1 MKQTLGNTAQFGK
14 LIRREIFR
22 QVKTWNA
29 PEYCMYF
36 KRFKPQN
43 WRKRSAEA
51 RRRNCAVLPL
61 FILAVALYLVS
72 LCACGDQKIQSKQKQ
87 DSATQQVVQE
97 QMANAA
103 GETSAPPTA
112 IPEQTQPAEALP
124 DYEPAQTSGALDVDL
139 TTLSSTMVYSEVY
152 NMMYEPDRYVGK
164 RIKMN
169 GQFAVYEDPNTGA
182 VYTACII
189 MDATACCSQGLEFV
203 LAGEKTYPD
212 DYPEL
217 GSEITVTGVF
227 QLYDENGTTYC
238 HLVDAEMAE

>member
-1 MKQTLGNTAQFGK
+1 MKQA
-14 LIRREIFR
+14 
-22 QVKTWNA
+22 
-29 PEYCMYF
+29 
-36 KRFKPQN
+36 
-43 WRKRSAEA
+43 
-51 RRRNCAVLPL
+51 L

-87 DSATQQVVQE
+87 SSATQQVVQE

-112 IPEQTQPAEALP
+112 FPEQQTASEETVSEADPELEQTQPAEALP
-124 DYEPAQTSGALDVDL
+124 DYEPAQTSGELDVDL

-164 RIKMN
+164 RIKMD

-238 HLVDAEMAE
+238 HLVDAEMADGM

>member
-1 MKQTLGNTAQFGK
+1 MRKFTA
-14 LIRREIFR
+14 
-22 QVKTWNA
+22 
-29 PEYCMYF
+29 
-36 KRFKPQN
+36 
-43 WRKRSAEA
+43 
-51 RRRNCAVLPL
+51 
-61 FILAVALYLVS
+61 ILLAAALALS
-72 LCACGDQKIQSKQKQ
+72 LCACGDQKVQSKSKQ
-87 DSATQQVVQE
+87 DSATEQVVQE
-97 QMANAA
+97 QMANAT

-112 IPEQTQPAEALP
+112 IPEPQPASEESVSELEQTQPAEELP
-124 DYEPAQTSGALDVDL
+124 DDEPSQSASNLDVDL

-164 RIKMN
+164 RIKMD

-217 GSEITVTGVF
+217 GSEITVTGTF
-227 QLYDENGTTYC
+227 QLYDENGATYC
-238 HLVDAEMAE
+238 HLVDAEMADGM

>member
-1 MKQTLGNTAQFGK
+1 MKQ
-14 LIRREIFR
+14 
-22 QVKTWNA
+22 
-29 PEYCMYF
+29 
-36 KRFKPQN
+36 
-43 WRKRSAEA
+43 
-51 RRRNCAVLPL
+51 VLL
-61 FILAVALYLVS
+61 VLSVALSLVS
-72 LCACGDQKIQSKQKQ
+72 LCACGDQKIQSKQKPGN
-87 DSATQQVVQE
+87 ATEQVVQE
-97 QMANAA
+97 QIANAT

-112 IPEQTQPAEALP
+112 IPEQQTASAETVPEAEPEQTQPAEALP

-164 RIKMN
+164 RIKMD
-169 GQFAVYEDPNTGA
+169 GQFAVYEDPNTGT

-189 MDATACCSQGLEFV
+189 MDATACCSQGVEFV

-238 HLVDAEMAE
+238 HLVDAEMA

>member
-1 MKQTLGNTAQFGK
+1 MKQA
-14 LIRREIFR
+14 
-22 QVKTWNA
+22 
-29 PEYCMYF
+29 
-36 KRFKPQN
+36 
-43 WRKRSAEA
+43 
-51 RRRNCAVLPL
+51 L

-72 LCACGDQKIQSKQKQ
+72 LCACGDQKIHSKSKQGN
-87 DSATQQVVQE
+87 ATQQVVQE
-97 QMANAA
+97 QMANAT

-112 IPEQTQPAEALP
+112 IPKQQPASEESVSEPEQAQPAEAFP
-124 DYEPAQTSGALDVDL
+124 DDEPSQSASNLDVDL

-164 RIKMN
+164 RIKMD

-212 DYPEL
+212 DYPKL
-217 GSEITVTGVF
+217 GSEITVTGTF
-227 QLYDENGTTYC
+227 QLYDENGT
-238 HLVDAEMAE
+238 

>member
-1 MKQTLGNTAQFGK
+1 MKQA
-14 LIRREIFR
+14 
-22 QVKTWNA
+22 
-29 PEYCMYF
+29 
-36 KRFKPQN
+36 
-43 WRKRSAEA
+43 
-51 RRRNCAVLPL
+51 L
-61 FILAVALYLVS
+61 FILAIALYLVS

-87 DSATQQVVQE
+87 SSATQQVVQE

-112 IPEQTQPAEALP
+112 FPEQQTASEETVSEADPELEQTQPAEALP
-124 DYEPAQTSGALDVDL
+124 DYEPAQTSGELDVDL

-238 HLVDAEMAE
+238 HLVDAEMVG

>member
-1 MKQTLGNTAQFGK
+1 
-14 LIRREIFR
+14 
-22 QVKTWNA
+22 
-29 PEYCMYF
+29 
-36 KRFKPQN
+36 
-43 WRKRSAEA
+43 
-51 RRRNCAVLPL
+51 
-61 FILAVALYLVS
+61 
-72 LCACGDQKIQSKQKQ
+72 
-87 DSATQQVVQE
+87 
-97 QMANAA
+97 MANAT

-112 IPEQTQPAEALP
+112 IPEQQPASEESVSEPEQTQPAEALP

-164 RIKMN
+164 RIKMD

-217 GSEITVTGVF
+217 GSEITVTGTF
-227 QLYDENGTTYC
+227 QLYGENGATYC
-238 HLVDAEMAE
+238 HLVDAEMADGM

>member
-1 MKQTLGNTAQFGK
+1 MKQA
-14 LIRREIFR
+14 
-22 QVKTWNA
+22 
-29 PEYCMYF
+29 
-36 KRFKPQN
+36 
-43 WRKRSAEA
+43 
-51 RRRNCAVLPL
+51 L

-72 LCACGDQKIQSKQKQ
+72 LCACGNQKIQSKSKQ

-112 IPEQTQPAEALP
+112 IPEQQTGSEETVSEADPEPEQTQPAEALP
-124 DYEPAQTSGALDVDL
+124 DYEPAQTSGELDVDL

-203 LAGEKTYPD
+203 LAGEHSYPA

-217 GSEITVTGVF
+217 GTEITVVGTF
-227 QLYDENGTTYC
+227 QTYEENGYMYC
-238 HLVDAEMAE
+238 HLVDAEMVG

>member
-1 MKQTLGNTAQFGK
+1 MKQA
-14 LIRREIFR
+14 
-22 QVKTWNA
+22 
-29 PEYCMYF
+29 
-36 KRFKPQN
+36 
-43 WRKRSAEA
+43 
-51 RRRNCAVLPL
+51 L

-87 DSATQQVVQE
+87 DSVTQQVVQE

-112 IPEQTQPAEALP
+112 IPEQQPASDETTPETSVPEPEQTQPAEALP
-124 DYEPAQTSGALDVDL
+124 DYEPAQASGELDVDL

-164 RIKMN
+164 RIKMD

-217 GSEITVTGVF
+217 GSEITVTGIF

>member
-1 MKQTLGNTAQFGK
+1 MKQA
-14 LIRREIFR
+14 
-22 QVKTWNA
+22 
-29 PEYCMYF
+29 
-36 KRFKPQN
+36 
-43 WRKRSAEA
+43 
-51 RRRNCAVLPL
+51 L

-72 LCACGDQKIQSKQKQ
+72 LCACGDQKIQSKSKQ
-87 DSATQQVVQE
+87 DSATEQVVQE

-112 IPEQTQPAEALP
+112 IPEQQTASDETTPEESVPEPEQTQPAEALP
-124 DYEPAQTSGALDVDL
+124 DYEPAQTSGEFDVDL

-164 RIKMN
+164 RIKMD

-203 LAGEKTYPD
+203 LSGEKTYPD

-217 GSEITVTGVF
+217 GSEITVTGTF
-227 QLYDENGTTYC
+227 QLYDENGATYC
-238 HLVDAEMAE
+238 HLVDAEMA

>member
-1 MKQTLGNTAQFGK
+1 MKQ
-14 LIRREIFR
+14 
-22 QVKTWNA
+22 V
-29 PEYCMYF
+29 
-36 KRFKPQN
+36 
-43 WRKRSAEA
+43 
-51 RRRNCAVLPL
+51 L

-72 LCACGDQKIQSKQKQ
+72 LCACGDQKIQSKPKQ
-87 DSATQQVVQE
+87 DSAAKQVVQE
-97 QMANAA
+97 QMANAT

-112 IPEQTQPAEALP
+112 IPEQQPASEESVSEPEQTQPAEALP
-124 DYEPAQTSGALDVDL
+124 DDEPSQSASNLDVDL

-164 RIKMN
+164 RIKMD

-217 GSEITVTGVF
+217 GSEITVTGTF

-238 HLVDAEMAE
+238 HLVDAEMADGM

>member
-1 MKQTLGNTAQFGK
+1 MKQA
-14 LIRREIFR
+14 
-22 QVKTWNA
+22 
-29 PEYCMYF
+29 
-36 KRFKPQN
+36 
-43 WRKRSAEA
+43 
-51 RRRNCAVLPL
+51 L

-72 LCACGDQKIQSKQKQ
+72 LCACGDQKIQSKSKQ

-103 GETSAPPTA
+103 GETSAPLTA
-112 IPEQTQPAEALP
+112 IPEQQTASEETIPEAVPEPEQTQPAEALP
-124 DYEPAQTSGALDVDL
+124 DYEPAQTSGELDVDL

-164 RIKMN
+164 RIKMD
-169 GQFAVYEDPNTGA
+169 GQFAVYEDSNTGA

-217 GSEITVTGVF
+217 GAEITVTGTF

-238 HLVDAEMAE
+238 HLVDAEMA